1 MFLLEVINNFT
12 YVSYNEWKSN
22 MHGRKFDIYLSF
34 KEEWS
39 YSFTFDVGDI
49 LHTYIFVLSVSR
61 SKDLAFAIYAF
72 K

>member
-1 MFLLEVINNFT
+1 
-12 YVSYNEWKSN
+12 
-22 MHGRKFDIYLSF
+22 MHGRKFDICLNF